1 MDIKRLLACTLL
13 GGIVSMPA
21 LADDMMMNHSAA
33 YPIYHMFRVETDI
46 GSNRGKPVTSWDI
59 DGWIGTDYNKL
70 WLKSEGERVDGTL
83 ESAEFWGL
91 YSRNIAT
98 FWDAQ
103 IGLRHDTQPISTTY
117 TVFGVNG
124 LAPYYFETE
133 AHGFISKHGDVT
145 ARLKTETDFLMTQKL
160 ILQPY
165 AEVNLSAQKV
175 ADQDIGAG
183 ITDAQIGLQTR
194 YEITK
199 RIAPYI
205 DVHYGQKFGAT
216 KLIAKNNN
224 EDSSEAVGSIGL
236 RFMF

>member
-1 MDIKRLLACTLL
+1 MNIKTPLVLLLMGATLPL
-13 GGIVSMPA
+13 PA
-21 LADDMMMNHSAA
+21 LADDMMMSHTAS
-33 YPIYHMFRVETDI
+33 YPVYHMFRVETDL
-46 GSNRGKPVTSWDI
+46 GTNKGQPVTSWDV

-70 WLKSEGERVDGTL
+70 WIKSEGERVDDTL
-83 ESAEFWGL
+83 ESAEFWGMF
-91 YSRNIAT
+91 SRNVAT

-117 TVFGVNG
+117 AVFGVNG

-133 AHGFISKHGDVT
+133 AHGFISEHGDIT
-145 ARLKTETDFLMTQKL
+145 ARLKTENEFLITQKL

-165 AEVNLSAQKV
+165 AELNLSAQKV

-183 ITDAQIGLQTR
+183 ITDAQLGLQTR

-205 DVHYGQKFGAT
+205 DVHYGQKFGTT
-216 KLIAKNNN
+216 KSIAEDNH

-236 RFMF
+236 RFIF

>member
-1 MDIKRLLACTLL
+1 MDIKTSLYLILL
-13 GGIVSMPA
+13 GCLVPLPA
-21 LADDMMMNHSAA
+21 LADDMMMSHAA
-33 YPIYHMFRVETDI
+33 SYPVYHMFRIETDI
-46 GSNRGKPVTSWDI
+46 GSNRGKPVTSWDV
-59 DGWIGTDYNKL
+59 DGWIGTDYNKF

-103 IGLRHDTQPISTTY
+103 IGLRHDTQPVSTTY
-117 TVFGVNG
+117 AVFGVNG

-133 AHGFISKHGDVT
+133 AHGFISEHGDIT
-145 ARLKTETDFLMTQKL
+145 ARLKTENEFLITQKL

-165 AEVNLSAQKV
+165 AELNLSAQKV

-183 ITDAQIGLQTR
+183 ITDAQLGLQTR

-216 KLIAKNNN
+216 KSIAENNR

-236 RFMF
+236 RFIF

>member
-13 GGIVSMPA
+13 GGIMSMPA
-21 LADDMMMNHSAA
+21 LADDMMMSHSSS
-33 YPIYHMFRVETDI
+33 YPIYHMLRVETDI
-46 GSNRGKPVTSWDI
+46 GSNRGKPVTSWGV

-70 WLKSEGERVDGTL
+70 WLKSEGERIDGTL
-83 ESAEFWGL
+83 ESAELWGL
-91 YSRNIAT
+91 YSHNIAT

-103 IGLRHDTQPISTTY
+103 AGLRHDTKPKSTTY
-117 TVFGVNG
+117 AVFGVNG

-133 AHGFISKHGDVT
+133 AHGFISEHGDVT
-145 ARLKTETDFLMTQKL
+145 ARFKTENDFLMSQKI

-165 AEVNLSAQKV
+165 AQVNLSAQK
-175 ADQDIGAG
+175 AAEQNIGAG
-183 ITDAQIGLQTR
+183 VTDAQIGLQTR

-216 KLIAKNNN
+216 KSIAENNH
-224 EDSSEAVGSIGL
+224 EDSSEAVGAIGI